1 MVHRR
6 CYRSVVRWAT
16 LVLLALV
23 CCVVCCLGGCND
35 LREFRGIWAGARLGE
50 PDSVLRVGLGAGATL
65 SIDRLD
71 AHRLDGR
78 LAIEG
83 LLPETAISSLPGA
96 EADVLS
102 GLTFGGAPLRVFL
115 AFAPVPDGGGEVLVV
130 IALYDDHR
138 VEVRLLRGGSAVY
151 AIFAL
156 TEVVAVTSRDGAS
169 AGARVAP

>member
-23 CCVVCCLGGCND
+23 GCVVGCLGGCND
-35 LREFRGIWAGARLGE
+35 LREFRGTWAGARLG
-50 PDSVLRVGLGAGATL
+50 DTSSVLRVGPGTSASL

-71 AHRLDGR
+71 AHRLEGR
-78 LAIEG
+78 LSIEG
-83 LLPETAISSLPGA
+83 LLPETPISSLPGA
-96 EADVLS
+96 EADVLA

-115 AFAPVPDGGGEVLVV
+115 AFAPVPDDGGEVLVV

-138 VEVRLLRGGSAVY
+138 VEVRVLRGGSAVY
-151 AIFAL
+151 GIFAL
-156 TEVVAVTSRDGAS
+156 TEVGEATSRDGTAS
-169 AGARVAP
+169 GVRVAP